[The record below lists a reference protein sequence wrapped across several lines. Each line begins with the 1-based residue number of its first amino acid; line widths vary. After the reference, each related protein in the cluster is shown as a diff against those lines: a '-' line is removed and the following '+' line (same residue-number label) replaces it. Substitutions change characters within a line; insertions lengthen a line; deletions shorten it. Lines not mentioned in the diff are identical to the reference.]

1 MTSSGMQKVQ
11 TVMKRGLRIETRAHQ
26 PQRMENTKGS
36 AKLTV
41 KEHSQRGRKCSAENS
56 KKDMSD
62 SPVSNSINNSNIMRP
77 EN

>member
-1 MTSSGMQKVQ
+1 
-11 TVMKRGLRIETRAHQ
+11 
-26 PQRMENTKGS
+26 MENTKGL

-41 KEHSQRGRKCSAENS
+41 KEHAKKGRKCSTENS
-56 KKDMSD
+56 TKDMSD